1 MNSNEA
7 YYFKILLTNGISEG
21 YNQWLDS
28 YLETEEPLSDIVLNL
43 CGADINQTITYL
55 HNYSAEYHLD
65 QKIVCRLLREYLKK
79 EYDAKRLSMEEVCCL
94 MYRFAITHGDP
105 ADYEFD
111 SEVWNDMFY
120 IDEYYSLAK
129 EGVISMEKFE
139 KAFNSYLNHG
149 ISLFDQQ
156 SSKSLLEI
164 INKYK

>member
-1 MNSNEA
+1 MNYNEA

-21 YNQWLDS
+21 YDQWLNS
-28 YLETEEPLSDIVLNL
+28 YLETEQPLSDIVLNL
-43 CGADINQTITYL
+43 CGADANQTITYL
-55 HNYSAEYHLD
+55 HNYSVNKFD
-65 QKIVCRLLREYLKK
+65 QETVCGLLREYLKR
-79 EYDAKRLSMEEVCCL
+79 EYDAKKLSMEEVCAL
-94 MYRFAITHGDP
+94 MYRFSITHGDP
-105 ADYEFD
+105 CDYDFD
-111 SEVWNDMFY
+111 EDVWGDMFY

-164 INKYK
+164 INKYR